1 MIINKTDKF
10 NFLNTEE
17 ISTVSS
23 TVAKKGELK
32 LPANTYDVVSAFQGD
47 PFVGHLST
55 PITTSSITRT
65 YLSLL
70 PAYKQG

>member
-1 MIINKTDKF
+1 MIINKDNKF
-10 NFLNTEE
+10 DFLSPEE
-17 ISTVSS
+17 GSTVSS
-23 TVAKKGELK
+23 TAKKGELK

-70 PAYKQG
+70 PAL